1 VNRHPERLIR
11 QLHAR
16 PRNAEVDA
24 LKKEFEALNEI
35 VRERGGWLT
44 SVPGDPDIRL
54 EALPGSTPPRDLRAI
69 GYEVTEI
76 GQTQRILPHAVT
88 QKFETS
94 SSGALVPVTEHSTR
108 PVSVQVTNAG
118 IATVEQFDLTTP

>member
-1 VNRHPERLIR
+1 LVNHRPPKLNRDQQREAITRRKLKRAPDVGDLDDRCGRGVKAPEIAPK
-11 QLHAR
+11 H
-16 PRNAEVDA
+16 
-24 LKKEFEALNEI
+24 
-35 VRERGGWLT
+35 
-44 SVPGDPDIRL
+44 S
-54 EALPGSTPPRDLRAI
+54 LPGSTLPRDLRAI